1 MARNSNYSAALDVI
15 AGKYGNGE
23 ERIKRL
29 WDAGYNPQAVQTIV
43 NALMSDNP
51 PAPEDSEKILE
62 IEVDLSKYDG
72 INLIFKGSDNH
83 DI

>member
-1 MARNSNYSAALDVI
+1 MASSNYKAALDVI

-51 PAPEDSEKILE
+51 PAPEDSENILE

-72 INLIFKGSDNH
+72 INLILKE
-83 DI
+83 

>member
-1 MARNSNYSAALDVI
+1 MANSNYKAALDVI

-43 NALMSDNP
+43 NALMSDYP
-51 PAPEDSEKILE
+51 PSPEESENILE

-72 INLIFKGSDNH
+72 INLILKE
-83 DI
+83 

>member
-1 MARNSNYSAALDVI
+1 MVNSNYKAALDVI
-15 AGKYGNGE
+15 AGRYGNGD
-23 ERIKRL
+23 ERVRRL
-29 WDAGYNPQAVQTIV
+29 WEAGYNPQAVQTIV

-51 PAPEDSEKILE
+51 PDPPTDSEKILE
-62 IEVDLSKYDG
+62 IEVDLSQYDG

>member
-1 MARNSNYSAALDVI
+1 MANSNYKAALDVI

-51 PAPEDSEKILE
+51 PAPEDSKNILE

-72 INLIFKGSDNH
+72 INLILKE
-83 DI
+83 